1 MLGDITMIT
10 LIAIIAVWLIFV
22 VSAYDYSFSTENI
35 PKFRK
40 IGDSE
45 DKVLQRM
52 REFYY
57 VCFGISTVL
66 AVLAFIFI

>member
-1 MLGDITMIT
+1 MLGVITMMKI
-10 LIAIIAVWLIFV
+10 IAIIVVWVIFV
-22 VSAYDYSFSTENI
+22 GTAYDYTFSTENI

-40 IGDSE
+40 IGDTE

-66 AVLAFIFI
+66 AVVAFIFI

>member
-1 MLGDITMIT
+1 MLGDITMIK

-40 IGDSE
+40 IGDTE
-45 DKVLQRM
+45 DMVLLRM
-52 REFYY
+52 RRFYI
-57 VCFGISTVL
+57 VCLSISTVL
-66 AVLAFIFI
+66 ALLAGIFI

>member
-1 MLGDITMIT
+1 MMK

-22 VSAYDYSFSTENI
+22 VTAYDYAFSTENI

-57 VCFGISTVL
+57 VCLGISTLL
-66 AVLAFIFI
+66 AIIAFIFI

>member
-1 MLGDITMIT
+1 MLGVITMMK
-10 LIAIIAVWLIFV
+10 LIAIIAVWIIFV
-22 VSAYDYSFSTENI
+22 VTAYDYSFSTENI

-57 VCFGISTVL
+57 VCLGISTAL
-66 AVLAFIFI
+66 AILAFIFI

>member
-1 MLGDITMIT
+1 MTT
-10 LIAIIAVWLIFV
+10 LSLPKIFLNL
-22 VSAYDYSFSTENI
+22 E
-35 PKFRK
+35 K

>member
-1 MLGDITMIT
+1 MLGDITMIK
-10 LIAIIAVWLIFV
+10 LIAIIAVWVIFV

-45 DKVLQRM
+45 DRVLLRM
-52 REFYY
+52 RRFYI
-57 VCFGISTVL
+57 VCLSISTVL
-66 AVLAFIFI
+66 ALLAGIFI